1 METLVVKAELM
12 ENIAEDMKRNCFFF
26 VKMVNG

>member
-12 ENIAEDMKRNCFFF
+12 ENITEDMKWNCFFF
-26 VKMVNG
+26 VCENG